1 MQAESLS
8 DSLDGSS
15 DNSGIH
21 PSQPTNVGFQLT
33 PEDIGILEQH
43 LEKFGEAE
51 TKTRTKLVQSI
62 MGELYRHCPVNTP
75 FDKVHA
81 SKV

>member
-8 DSLDGSS
+8 NSRDGSS

-21 PSQPTNVGFQLT
+21 PSQLTNVGFQLT

-43 LEKFGEAE
+43 LEEFGEAE
-51 TKTRTKLVQSI
+51 TKTQTKLVQSI
-62 MGELYRHCPVNTP
+62 MGELYQHHPVNTP
-75 FDKVHA
+75 FYKVQA